1 LFEKENKDIQNKD
14 ILFYEL
20 INSFD
25 EDNKEEAI
33 NDDIELDFKK
43 IESIFYLDDIFS
55 NQILSRRNS
64 SDMYNNLSLTSGST
78 SFGSTSNSRG
88 ESKISINKELY
99 QNEFSHYMSFD
110 FFKKYCQLMS
120 IDYLRYMLVIYS
132 NAMTI
137 SKRCFY
143 FIKFLF

>member
-1 LFEKENKDIQNKD
+1 MFEKENKDIQNKD

-43 IESIFYLDDIFS
+43 IQSLCYLDDIFS

-64 SDMYNNLSLTSGST
+64 SDMYNNLSLTSGSPLL
-78 SFGSTSNSRG
+78 GQQVIQGGRV
-88 ESKISINKELY
+88 KY
-99 QNEFSHYMSFD
+99 QLIKNCIKMN
-110 FFKKYCQLMS
+110 
-120 IDYLRYMLVIYS
+120 LVI
-132 NAMTI
+132 I
-137 SKRCFY
+137 
-143 FIKFLF
+143 